1 MEKHKNIS
9 FPNLGLGKV
18 STQPTAASK
27 SQFLAISN
35 QVAGD
40 ANLWI
45 SAEFQ
50 GGWDFLEHA
59 HVILNLSFQGTLK
72 WISLYYNHLP
82 ISSSSRSSERSRRVS
97 CRRRWWDL
105 MRRSSWDSCSIA
117 PEWRHWVPP
126 TGRRFIFRVTTKPNR
141 WKKSRKGWYV
151 VTWSIKCT
159 CTQRRL
165 EKQGTP

>member
-50 GGWDFLEHA
+50 GG
-59 HVILNLSFQGTLK
+59 
-72 WISLYYNHLP
+72 
-82 ISSSSRSSERSRRVS
+82 
-97 CRRRWWDL
+97 
-105 MRRSSWDSCSIA
+105 
-117 PEWRHWVPP
+117 
-126 TGRRFIFRVTTKPNR
+126 
-141 WKKSRKGWYV
+141 
-151 VTWSIKCT
+151 
-159 CTQRRL
+159 
-165 EKQGTP
+165 